1 MSSPFSS
8 ALEELD
14 ESLKNVYA
22 HIECLGAA
30 LDVND
35 DRLIRSLADA
45 RQHAAR
51 LRDMLRAER
60 PAARWSD
67 RKGMGQV
74 VQELEVE
81 IANRAR
87 RNQQRRDKLLV
98 LATELEGGSI
108 KHRFDTRAAALN
120 ALRLEAVQELQAQLG
135 PLPSPLPSEPEVP
148 YREKVTELDERAPS
162 ITYRASRPDVA
173 VESDRLVKNKN
184 EFDVLTDEVRAKER
198 ELGLLPPEA

>member
-1 MSSPFSS
+1 MQGACMSSPFSS

-120 ALRLEAVQELQAQLG
+120 ALRLAAVQELRSEAAMAENVKE
-135 PLPSPLPSEPEVP
+135 LP
-148 YREKVTELDERAPS
+148 
-162 ITYRASRPDVA
+162 
-173 VESDRLVKNKN
+173 
-184 EFDVLTDEVRAKER
+184 
-198 ELGLLPPEA
+198 GPEAHAWLPWAC